1 MNRMQCFLPAPSLF
15 GRAVSASAGRQYGR
29 GFRTIVIVELP
40 HRARA
45 TDATRG
51 HSGASVYRPVRHES
65 NAAFLPAPLL
75 FGHVVSASAG
85 AARRVRIPHYRAYRA
100 SRAEQGRPMRY
111 AGHGGISVYR
121 LVRHESDAVF
131 LLAPSLFGRAV
142 SASAGRHVCNG
153 RYFSSSLQSV

>member
-1 MNRMQCFLPAPSLF
+1 MQ
-15 GRAVSASAGRQYGR
+15 GAGHG
-29 GFRTIVIVELP
+29 GI
-40 HRARA
+40 
-45 TDATRG
+45 
-51 HSGASVYRPVRHES
+51 SVYRPLRRES
-65 NAAFLPAPLL
+65 DAVFLPAPLL

-131 LLAPSLFGRAV
+131 LPASIAV
-142 SASAGRHVCNG
+142 R
-153 RYFSSSLQSV
+153 SSSERICGVARLQWAVFFEQFTVCLNFIVFLLIFKICTTSSNNGAAGFRQIGVGQFFESV